1 MGPRRPA
8 AKPYARALHEL
19 AKERSQTELVAREL
33 AAMVDAIVRE
43 PALREFLARP
53 WVSATAKRAV
63 ALEVAGRLG
72 LGPLTRDFVG
82 LVARQGRA
90 DHLEAILDV
99 YRELL
104 DEDLG
109 RVRARIRTAVPLTAE
124 EREMLRQ
131 RLGGALG
138 GREVVVEEIVDEHLL
153 GGFVAEVESYIADG
167 SLDGQL
173 ARLRARLARG

>member
-1 MGPRRPA
+1 VGSQRAA

-19 AKERSQTELVAREL
+19 AKERGQTEVVAREL
-33 AAMVDAIVRE
+33 AAMVDATVRE

-90 DHLEAILDV
+90 DHLEAILNV

-104 DEDLG
+104 DEELG

-131 RLGGALG
+131 RLSGALG
-138 GREVVVEEIVDEHLL
+138 GREVVVEEVVDDHLL